1 MYTELVIK
9 CEIKSNVPDEVKAV
23 LRFLFAGGPEPVAPD
38 HVFFKCPRWRMVGA
52 PSWPRVIWCR
62 MRGHPAGV
70 YWYTS
75 GMEPDMRCKGCLD
88 DIG

>member
-1 MYTELVIK
+1 MHWFTLGWWRYL
-9 CEIKSNVPDEVKAV
+9 
-23 LRFLFAGGPEPVAPD
+23 LAP
-38 HVFFKCPRWRMVGA
+38 RMVGA